1 MVGLGP
7 TIHLSTRS
15 GACGWLD
22 PRTKSEDDS
31 FARPFGGRAHIW
43 NFYKTVPAA
52 HSNSYG
58 APDNYRPAS
67 IRSRLSRSGRPC
79 SQEQTMLDLILL
91 AAGLGFF
98 VVSVAYAYGCER
110 L

>member
-7 TIHLSTRS
+7 TIHPSTSS

-31 FARPFGGRAHIW
+31 FCRAVSAAHIW
-43 NFYKTVPAA
+43 NFYKTVLRA

-58 APDNYRPAS
+58 APDNYPTATAGHPTRRPD
-67 IRSRLSRSGRPC
+67 RPC
-79 SQEQTMLDLILL
+79 SLEQPMLDLILL
-91 AAGLGFF
+91 AASLAFF
-98 VVSVAYAYGCER
+98 VLSVAYAYGCER